1 MPDHLTI
8 KIMKKIILSIVIL
21 LPFLLSAQI
30 LKTTSSKVH
39 FFSEAPT
46 EDIEAVNTKAT
57 GAIRTEN
64 NQLALVIPI
73 KSFKFEKALMEEH
86 FNENYLVS
94 DKFKNGTFVGFI
106 DDKINWK
113 KDGEYETSATGKLQ
127 IHGVEQE
134 RTISGTLVLKDGIAT
149 LNTKFQVKLVDHDIE
164 IPKVVILNIAEVI
177 DVTATFTFT
186 EKQ

>member
-1 MPDHLTI
+1 
-8 KIMKKIILSIVIL
+8 MKNLVISML
-21 LPFLLSAQI
+21 VLVPFFTSAQI
-30 LKTTSSKVH
+30 LKTSSSKVH

-73 KSFKFEKALMEEH
+73 KAFKFEKALMEEH
-86 FNENYLVS
+86 FNENYLES

-113 KDGEYETSATGKLQ
+113 KDGEYETSATGKLK

-134 RTISGTLVLKDGIAT
+134 RTIKGKLVLKDGVAT
-149 LNTKFQVKLVDHDIE
+149 LSTKFQVKLVDHDIE

-177 DVTATFTFT
+177 DVTATLTFT
-186 EKQ
+186 AKQ